1 MSDRMKDAETGQISP
16 EAAQLYERFF
26 VPALFDQWPGQL
38 LELAGVRAGD
48 RVLDVACGTGVLA
61 RTAQAL
67 VGPTGSLTGLDLNA
81 GMLTVAAQ
89 AEPGVTWV
97 SGPAE
102 ALSMADESFDRVLCQ
117 FGLMFFAD
125 REAAVREMAR
135 VTRPGGQVCVA
146 TWAGL
151 AESPGYAALTDLLEE
166 LFGREPAEALGAP
179 FSLGTEAELRGAM
192 AAAFDQVAVQR
203 LEGRARFPSIDDW
216 VATDVRAWT
225 LRDMLDDR
233 QFEDL
238 RAAAQVRLREFC
250 DADGRVA
257 FDAPALVALASP

>member
-1 MSDRMKDAETGQISP
+1 
-16 EAAQLYERFF
+16 
-26 VPALFDQWPGQL
+26 V
-38 LELAGVRAGD
+38 
-48 RVLDVACGTGVLA
+48 
-61 RTAQAL
+61 
-67 VGPTGSLTGLDLNA
+67 TGLDLNE
-81 GMLTVAAQ
+81 GMLAIATRE
-89 AEPGVTWV
+89 EPAVTWV
-97 SGPAE
+97 PGAAE
-102 ALSMADESFDRVLCQ
+102 SLPMADATFDRVLCQ

-135 VTRPGGQVCVA
+135 VTRTGGRVCVA

-179 FSLGTEAELRGAM
+179 FSVGTEAELRAAM
-192 AAAFDQVAVQR
+192 SAAFDQVAVQR
-203 LEGRARFPSIDDW
+203 LEGSARFPSIDDW

-233 QFEDL
+233 QFEEL

-250 DADGRVA
+250 DADGRVGFA
-257 FDAPALVALASP
+257 APALVALASP